1 VDRDIGRS
9 SHCRRVADCDVWL
22 FGRSRYRQ
30 VSVSTGS
37 RQIQLWQRRILW
49 RPTIVCYFTV
59 PSQLEDT
66 FTTAKEELNSPE
78 QMINSKKEF
87 FKTVVSLPGMT
98 PDKAMS
104 IWMNL
109 FSDEWARGPELLRA
123 MGVTPKSQA
132 VSIDKTEPTTED
144 KK

>member
-1 VDRDIGRS
+1 MAAPNPVEANNRL
-9 SHCRRVADCDVWL
+9 L
-22 FGRSRYRQ
+22 FYKK
-30 VSVSTGS
+30 
-37 RQIQLWQRRILW
+37 L
-49 RPTIVCYFTV
+49 V